1 MTLKGVILDIDGTL
15 IDSNDAHARAW
26 VDALAERGYQASLE
40 QVRRMI
46 GMGGDKVLP
55 KITGLAKESPEGE
68 AISRRR
74 AEIFRSRY
82 LPGIRPLPGVRDLLQ
97 HIHDRGLALVVATS
111 AKQDEVEAL
120 LHVAGVNDLVGA
132 RTTSSDAKHSKPD
145 PDIVEV
151 ALDRLGEPSQ
161 AAIMLGDTPYDVQA
175 AQRAGVPII
184 AFRSGGWEDADLA
197 GAVAV
202 YQDPADLLRHY
213 DESPLHNGQGSSH
226 GRQ

>member
-1 MTLKGVILDIDGTL
+1 MKLKGVILDIDGTL

-26 VDALAERGYQASLE
+26 VDALAERGYQTSLE
-40 QVRRMI
+40 HVRRMI

-55 KITGLAKESPEGE
+55 EITGLAKESPEGAE
-68 AISRRR
+68 ISRRR

-97 HIHDRGLALVVATS
+97 HMHDRGLALVVATS
-111 AKQDEVEAL
+111 AKQDEAESL
-120 LHVAGVNDLVGA
+120 LHVAGVNDLVGE

-151 ALDRLGEPSQ
+151 ALDRLGEPLQ
-161 AAIMLGDTPYDVQA
+161 AVIMLGDTPYDVQA
-175 AQRAGVPII
+175 ALRAGVPII
-184 AFRSGGWEDADLA
+184 AFRSGGWADADLA

-213 DESPLHNGQGSSH
+213 DESPLRNGRGSKH
-226 GRQ
+226 GS